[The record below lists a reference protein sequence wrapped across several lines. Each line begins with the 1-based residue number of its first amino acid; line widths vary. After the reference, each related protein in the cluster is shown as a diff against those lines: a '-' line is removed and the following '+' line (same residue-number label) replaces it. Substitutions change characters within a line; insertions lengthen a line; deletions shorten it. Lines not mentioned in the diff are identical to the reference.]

1 MGEERGLDVQQGQQA
16 GDEVA
21 RLEGLGAGD
30 PRSPAFPALA
40 EAHRRAGRAEVALKI
55 AEEGL
60 RHQPELVAGH
70 MALALALL
78 DLGRTEE
85 LRSRLSR
92 VLEAVPDHALASRLQ
107 GELPARPAAPAHPL
121 AGLDEVE
128 LEDAFEDAEAD
139 REEMIDANHVAAAT
153 LRAVEEGSPEGV
165 FAPRAGS
172 PFATETVAGLLEEQ
186 GHVEGARAIRRALA
200 PEQPDPQLEERGR
213 ERVVA
218 TLERWLENL
227 RRRKR

>member
-1 MGEERGLDVQQGQQA
+1 LEAHEAQAAQQA

-21 RLEGLGAGD
+21 RLERLGAAD

-55 AEEGL
+55 AEDGL
-60 RHQPELVAGH
+60 RHQPDLVAGH

-85 LRSRLSR
+85 LRSRLAR
-92 VLEAVPDHALASRLQ
+92 VLDAVPEHGLATRIQGALA
-107 GELPARPAAPAHPL
+107 AAPQAPPAHPL
-121 AGLDEVE
+121 AGIDELE
-128 LEDAFEDAEAD
+128 LEDAFEDAEAERD
-139 REEMIDANHVAAAT
+139 EMVDANHVAAET

-165 FAPRAGS
+165 FMPGVGT

-186 GHVEGARAIRRALA
+186 GHTERAQAIRRALS
-200 PEQPDPQLEERGR
+200 PQQAEPRLEDHRR

-218 TLERWLENL
+218 TLERWLEKL
-227 RRRKR
+227 RRPKR

>member
-1 MGEERGLDVQQGQQA
+1 MDVQEARQA

-21 RLEGLGAGD
+21 RLERLGAGD

-60 RHQPELVAGH
+60 RQQPELVAGH

-85 LRSRLSR
+85 LRSRLAR
-92 VLEAVPDHALASRLQ
+92 VLETVPDHALAARLQ
-107 GELPARPAAPAHPL
+107 ADLPATPSAATHPL
-121 AGLDEVE
+121 AGLDEGE

-139 REEMIDANHVAAAT
+139 REEMVDANHVAAAT

-165 FAPRAGS
+165 FLRRADS

-186 GHVEGARAIRRALA
+186 GHAEGARAIRRALA
-200 PEQPDPQLEERGR
+200 PKQVERRLEGRGR
-213 ERVVA
+213 ERVVS